1 MPAFGDLLRRVRQYY
16 DEHPDEIGAQK
27 AEIAAAL
34 ARTQPRGHAPGH
46 ELDAQPIEL
55 AAQELGETFDRENG
69 GFGGAPK
76 FPHAETLDFL
86 LRRSAAG
93 PDEKAR
99 KDALEMATLTLRRMA
114 EGGIYDQVGGGF
126 SRYSVDATW
135 TIPHFEKML
144 YDNAWLLRIYAD
156 AWTITRDPLF
166 ARICD
171 ETAGW
176 VMREMQAPQGGYFS
190 SLDADSEGEEG
201 KYYVWSVDEI
211 RGLLSKEEF
220 EVASYVYGLDRPP
233 NFENHAWHL
242 AIANPV
248 SALDRAMSLHEGA
261 AQVLLDS
268 ARHKLAEARAK
279 RVRPGLD
286 DKVLTSW
293 NALMVGGMAHAA
305 RVFGNA
311 RWLESARRA
320 LDHIRGTLWRGGRL
334 LATAKDGRAHLDAY
348 LDDYAYLLAALI
360 EIMQTQFRAE
370 DLAWAREVGDS
381 LMNRFH
387 DGAEG
392 GFFFTS
398 HEHERLIHR
407 PKPGPDNATPSGNAV
422 AAWALERL
430 AMLTGEMRF
439 SEAARGTVAL
449 FRPQMERIPAAFG
462 TMLHA
467 LEEQLTPPR
476 TVIVR
481 GLRDDFDPWR
491 KLLDAAYLPH
501 ASVLFIPSEASG
513 LPPPLEKPATQAVTA
528 WVCEGATCL
537 APLNSVERL
546 RETLDPRGS
555 PSAQSIAPHRSL
567 S

>member
-1 MPAFGDLLRRVRQYY
+1 
-16 DEHPDEIGAQK
+16 
-27 AEIAAAL
+27 
-34 ARTQPRGHAPGH
+34 
-46 ELDAQPIEL
+46 
-55 AAQELGETFDRENG
+55 
-69 GFGGAPK
+69 
-76 FPHAETLDFL
+76 
-86 LRRSAAG
+86 
-93 PDEKAR
+93 
-99 KDALEMATLTLRRMA
+99 
-114 EGGIYDQVGGGF
+114 
-126 SRYSVDATW
+126 VDAAW

-144 YDNAWLLRIYAD
+144 YDNAWLLRVYAD
-156 AWTITRDPLF
+156 AWAITREPLF
-166 ARICD
+166 ARVCD
-171 ETAGW
+171 ETAAW
-176 VMREMQAPQGGYFS
+176 VMREMQGPRGGYFS

-211 RGLLSKEEF
+211 RALLSKEEF
-220 EVASYVYGLDRPP
+220 EVASYAYGLDRPP

-242 AIANPV
+242 TIANPI
-248 SALDRAMSLHEGA
+248 AAPEGEMSLDEGA
-261 AQVLLDS
+261 ARLLLDS
-268 ARHKLAEARAK
+268 ARGKLAAARAK

-311 RWLESARRA
+311 QWLDSARRA
-320 LDHIRGTLWRGGRL
+320 LDHIRATLWRDGQL

-348 LDDYAYLLAALI
+348 LDDHAYLLAALI
-360 EIMQTQFRAE
+360 EIMQTQFRAA
-370 DLAWAREVGDS
+370 DLEWALEVGEA
-381 LMNRFH
+381 LMERFH

-449 FRPQMERIPAAFG
+449 FHPQMERIPGAFG

-481 GLRDDFDPWR
+481 GRRDELDPWR
-491 KLLDAAYLPH
+491 KLLDPCYLPN
-501 ASVLFIPSEASG
+501 ATVLFIPSEAQG
-513 LPPPLEKPATQAVTA
+513 LPPPLAKPATEAVNA
-528 WVCEGATCL
+528 WVCEGVTCL
-537 APLNSVERL
+537 APLNSVQQL
-546 RETLDPRGS
+546 LQTLGLPEPDPAWQQ
-555 PSAQSIAPHRSL
+555 PKPHRSL